1 MESNKNFI
9 DGSTSHLF
17 FSFVSDPCLVHYCTK
32 GRECAVEN
40 GKATCVCQRQCAV
53 HRRLVC
59 GSDGHVYPN
68 HCELHRASC
77 MTATAITVER
87 GVHCIKHG
95 KLFFILD

>member
-1 MESNKNFI
+1 M
-9 DGSTSHLF
+9 
-17 FSFVSDPCLVHYCTK
+17 K
-32 GRECAVEN
+32 GRECVVEN
-40 GKATCVCQRQCAV
+40 GEATCVCQRQCAV

-77 MTATAITVER
+77 MTATDITVER

-95 KLFFILD
+95 NSSTKRSFLRHVYSVTAQKTIKTTTYKVTKECE